1 MIFILKK
8 KEFANLFIYRNAYT
22 LNKTKQKKNKN
33 KKIYVKILDKK
44 KNIII
49 ISLREK
55 CGLHTPIFLR
65 FARQSLTHLH
75 AFFDGVHTSML
86 ALLRHPKWTFFS
98 VLSNQWKWNR
108 TTTTTTKCRRI
119 E

>member
-1 MIFILKK
+1 MNFRNNQILKK
-8 KEFANLFIYRNAYT
+8 IRNVIYEQQRKSLFDSN
-22 LNKTKQKKNKN
+22 
-33 KKIYVKILDKK
+33 V
-44 KNIII
+44 
-49 ISLREK
+49 SLREK

-98 VLSNQWKWNR
+98 VQISFCLGFLVA
-108 TTTTTTKCRRI
+108 TA
-119 E
+119 

>member
-1 MIFILKK
+1 MQYILPC
-8 KEFANLFIYRNAYT
+8 F
-22 LNKTKQKKNKN
+22 
-33 KKIYVKILDKK
+33 VC
-44 KNIII
+44 
-49 ISLREK
+49 SLREK

-98 VLSNQWKWNR
+98 VIATNKKKKNNISMIAKSKNTIHTPYTPRALTLYHTAHCTHTHAILLGAKASPVDDD
-108 TTTTTTKCRRI
+108 
-119 E
+119 